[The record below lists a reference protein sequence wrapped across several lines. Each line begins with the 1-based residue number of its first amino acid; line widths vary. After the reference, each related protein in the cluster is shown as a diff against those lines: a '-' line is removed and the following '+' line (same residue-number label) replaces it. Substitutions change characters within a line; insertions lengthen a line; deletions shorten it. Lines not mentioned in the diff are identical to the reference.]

1 VTNLGSIKTQKIIAG
16 ITARVGITVGTEA
29 TVKAKITSRIEK
41 IRETKK
47 PCSTRH
53 TTR

>member
-1 VTNLGSIKTQKIIAG
+1 VTNLGSIKTQKITAG
-16 ITARVGITVGTEA
+16 ITARVGITVKTEV
-29 TVKAKITSRIEK
+29 TVKTKITLRIGR

>member
-1 VTNLGSIKTQKIIAG
+1 VTNLGNTRNLKIAAG
-16 ITARVGITVGTEA
+16 TIARVGITVRTGA
-29 TVKAKITSRIEK
+29 TVKAKTIHRIGK

-47 PCSTRH
+47 PCSTRN